1 MALMN
6 GKLTIV
12 TQIDDGA
19 ETSATFNVEMDLS
32 PFNAKLF
39 YQDGESSVRI
49 DVNDIGL
56 TIERSGDYGFFL
68 KLKENE
74 ETLSQLNVAGSVGD
88 LTTYTE
94 YLRYSIKEKSLL
106 LSVKYSLIFGGGE
119 QQIMKIRLTAR
130 KIGSEES

>member
-1 MALMN
+1 MN

-39 YQDGESSVRI
+39 HQDGESSVRI

-68 KLKENE
+68 KLQENE

-88 LTTYTE
+88 LTTHTE

>member
-12 TQIDDGA
+12 TQIDGGA

-68 KLKENE
+68 KLKENK

-88 LTTYTE
+88 LTTHTE

-106 LSVKYSLIFGGGE
+106 LSVKYSLVFGGGE

>member
-1 MALMN
+1 
-6 GKLTIV
+6 
-12 TQIDDGA
+12 
-19 ETSATFNVEMDLS
+19 
-32 PFNAKLF
+32 
-39 YQDGESSVRI
+39 
-49 DVNDIGL
+49 
-56 TIERSGDYGFFL
+56 
-68 KLKENE
+68 LKENE

-88 LTTYTE
+88 LTTHTE